1 MYYKMAAKAFDE
13 MMNQF
18 IGDLANTFPDDQTI
32 KAAKEKPMSLADFM
46 AGAKMWSDKLS
57 AKDEAFFVEENP
69 VVKTL
74 NLHVIWKS
82 EEATAK
88 TKAAI
93 WEYLSNMYFM
103 GTAFSFFPP
112 EMMAMIESTAA
123 GLAQNLQS
131 TGGEID
137 QRAIS
142 QMASQIVNNSM
153 FGGAPAPPL
162 RRRSVKPNKKSR

>member
-1 MYYKMAAKAFDE
+1 MAAKAFDE

-32 KAAKEKPMSLADFM
+32 KAAKEKPMSLTDFM

-82 EEATAK
+82 EEASAK

-153 FGGAPAPPL
+153 FGGGAPRGQPQ